1 MYIIDSVAPRAEPV
15 PPRGVWNMGGTVSQR
30 RHLVILHITFVN
42 DTNIQQDD
50 DAGQNYRWYVAARL
64 WQPYRS
70 AFRRP
75 VPKSDA
81 DDSGAS
87 LKCPIGDIDAV
98 GEPSDVGG

>member
-1 MYIIDSVAPRAEPV
+1 
-15 PPRGVWNMGGTVSQR
+15 MGETVSQWR
-30 RHLVILHITFVN
+30 RVIKLHITFVN